1 MENTT
6 NNTNTEN
13 TQEDSSELNIVEAKI
28 GEHQKKR
35 RSSKKSKRKSHRK
48 HRSSYKNN
56 GKKKMKLWKKLLIA
70 FGCIVLSLALLTAG
84 AFVYLRNSGKDQL
97 SLSSYTITAPDNPDV
112 VLDDGGNTVKYNGKT
127 YKYKKDVV
135 NILFMGVDR
144 ERDEEIRT
152 EIGNKYNADV
162 IIVMSIDTKTNE
174 VKLVNVPR
182 DIVTDVS
189 VYSKTGGY
197 TGTEKLPI
205 AMSYA
210 YGGTEQECCMNCLDS
225 VRRIFYN
232 IPINAY
238 FSMEIDGISVIND
251 EVGGIDV
258 KSPEDVYRG
267 EELVFKKGEKY
278 HLEGEMANDFVRL
291 RNKKTADA
299 NLLRNERQKLYL
311 TELMKKVISHS
322 KSDITAPVKL
332 YRAAEDYSCTN
343 IKINGV
349 TYLASELVG
358 KGNITTDTETIPV
371 DVKQV
376 KNRAENYI
384 REDEFYEKFLGVFY
398 DEVS

>member
-1 MENTT
+1 MENPT

-13 TQEDSSELNIVEAKI
+13 TQADPSELNIVDAQI

-35 RSSKKSKRKSHRK
+35 RRRSQSKRKSHRK
-48 HRSSYKNN
+48 HRSSVKSN

-84 AFVYLRNSGKDQL
+84 AFVYLRSSGKDQL
-97 SLSSYTITAPDNPDV
+97 SQSSYTITAPKNSDV
-112 VLDDGGNTVKYNGKT
+112 KLDDGGNTVKYKGKT

-144 ERDEEIRT
+144 ESDQENRT

-182 DIVTDVS
+182 DIITDVS
-189 VYSKTGGY
+189 IYSKTGGY

-205 AMSYA
+205 AVSYA
-210 YGGTEQECCMNCLDS
+210 YGGTEQECCLNCLDT
-225 VRRIFYN
+225 VRRLFYN
-232 IPINAY
+232 IPINTY
-238 FSMEIDGISVIND
+238 LSMEIDGIPVVND

-258 KSPEDVYRG
+258 KSPEDVYYG
-267 EELVFKKGEKY
+267 KKLVFKKGEKY
-278 HLEGEMANDFVRL
+278 HLEGKMANDFVRL
-291 RNKKTADA
+291 RNQETADA
-299 NLLRNERQKLYL
+299 NLRRNERQKIYL
-311 TELMKKVISHS
+311 TELMKKMISHS

-332 YRAAEDYSCTN
+332 YRAAEDYCCTN
-343 IKINGV
+343 ITINGI
-349 TYLASELVG
+349 TYLATELMG
-358 KGNITTDTETIPV
+358 KGQIKTENKTIPV

-376 KNRAENYI
+376 ENHAENYI
-384 REDEFYEKFLGVFY
+384 REDEFYEQFLSVFY
-398 DEVS
+398 DEIN